1 MGSHDAVVPRNTKK
15 LIIVNRPL
23 LNNAEVPISILAND
37 RTLVEALGLARST
50 VVRTFPADN
59 VSILVSITA
68 IKANDEMVRGTTHLD
83 LLLKSFGN
91 TSSLYV
97 DIV

>member
-1 MGSHDAVVPRNTKK
+1 MGSHDAVVPQNTKK

-59 VSILVSITA
+59 VSILVLLQFNLTA
-68 IKANDEMVRGTTHLD
+68 DLVDIKVRGRSY
-83 LLLKSFGN
+83 KA
-91 TSSLYV
+91 
-97 DIV
+97 

>member
-1 MGSHDAVVPRNTKK
+1 MGSHDAVVPQNTKK

-59 VSILVSITA
+59 VSILVLLLFNLTVDLVD
-68 IKANDEMVRGTTHLD
+68 IKVRGR
-83 LLLKSFGN
+83 S
-91 TSSLYV
+91 
-97 DIV
+97 